1 MSPPNILTS
10 TWIKNEY
17 YLHSYRV
24 EVRNN
29 IKADKILSIV
39 SGMY

>member
-1 MSPPNILTS
+1 MTMSILTS

-24 EVRNN
+24 EVRNKIN
-29 IKADKILSIV
+29 ADKILSIV
-39 SGMY
+39 CGTY